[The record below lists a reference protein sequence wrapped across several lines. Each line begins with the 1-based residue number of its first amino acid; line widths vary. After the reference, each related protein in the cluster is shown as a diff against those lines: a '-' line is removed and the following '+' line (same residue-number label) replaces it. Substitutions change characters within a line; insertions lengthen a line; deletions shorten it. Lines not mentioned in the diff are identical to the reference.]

1 MPQRTLVNGHQSDA
15 CRCKAQGGL
24 ESCMVQTV
32 RLTSSKHRP
41 QQATDADTTQ
51 CQCRRD
57 MQPCVN
63 CSSVS
68 DVDSTVKNA
77 RFGLVYSWRLIRLA
91 LHPPFCWVN
100 MYVIYA
106 LSSSGFWRPVTTLIF
121 QLIRR
126 TIIPTL
132 VLYAFLFFQLRA
144 RTEQTGK
151 QTDGQDEQYGQPP
164 IGRLITPDAAVNL
177 PTAGKSKQTKR
188 LQPETITP
196 PI

>member
-1 MPQRTLVNGHQSDA
+1 VIKNRLCTCQDTANVLSAVKRLVILADLFYSLLHRKFTTTNRRKWTLSMPQRTLVNGHQSDA

-91 LHPPFCWVN
+91 LHPPFC
-100 MYVIYA
+100 
-106 LSSSGFWRPVTTLIF
+106 
-121 QLIRR
+121 
-126 TIIPTL
+126 
-132 VLYAFLFFQLRA
+132 
-144 RTEQTGK
+144 
-151 QTDGQDEQYGQPP
+151 
-164 IGRLITPDAAVNL
+164 
-177 PTAGKSKQTKR
+177 
-188 LQPETITP
+188 
-196 PI
+196 